1 MTGSDP
7 TCLGIDLPAITMTTF
22 VDFVV
27 AGSGTP
33 KLTAVKNAKARYERG
48 YDPTEDFYK
57 LLRKCIAET
66 ARQNSKGSETLD
78 TVRSTLVKLDRRKL
92 NAYQECGEG
101 YKRWRGRKDIIWDKD
116 FNPQDSTEWSH
127 DRLVVR
133 VKPEIGLLLKG
144 LPYIVKLY
152 FKAPQLSQLRLETM
166 YYLLKQYQYRGDG
179 NFHVG
184 ILELRRGRLH
194 VPKRNIPDIAY
205 LLAGEAAA
213 FQAMWESL

>member
-1 MTGSDP
+1 MAGPDP
-7 TCLGIDLPAITMTTF
+7 ICLGIDLPAITMTTF

-48 YDPTEDFYK
+48 YDSTEDFYK

-101 YKRWRGRKDIIWDKD
+101 YKDGEDERTSFGTKISILRILLSGAMIVWSYASNRK
-116 FNPQDSTEWSH
+116 
-127 DRLVVR
+127 
-133 VKPEIGLLLKG
+133 
-144 LPYIVKLY
+144 
-152 FKAPQLSQLRLETM
+152 
-166 YYLLKQYQYRGDG
+166 
-179 NFHVG
+179 
-184 ILELRRGRLH
+184 
-194 VPKRNIPDIAY
+194 
-205 LLAGEAAA
+205 LA
-213 FQAMWESL
+213 F